1 MKRKSKAPGGS
12 VRVLDLAIPEVSYQ
26 RFFQLPKLQSL
37 SIFLKK
43 KPNKPLQALFA
54 KERVPTNSLNKQGQ
68 YE

>member
-37 SIFLKK
+37 SIFFKK
-43 KPNKPLQALFA
+43 SQTSLYKLYLQK
-54 KERVPTNSLNKQGQ
+54 KESQLIP
-68 YE
+68 